1 MGTCQHGDIFFSDP
15 PYSVQNAYFLR
26 EKAFVVSTKPD
37 DSSQPDIKK
46 EGDEDLNDNDDYD
59 DDDYTDLIINA
70 RKSLPLKRLRED
82 ESDKMR
88 LARILKRLLDAVQ
101 DRTE

>member
-1 MGTCQHGDIFFSDP
+1 M
-15 PYSVQNAYFLR
+15 QNAYFLR
-26 EKAFVVSTKPD
+26 EKSFVVSNKPD

-46 EGDEDLNDNDDYD
+46 EGKEDLNDNDDYDDD

-101 DRTE
+101 DRTD

>member
-1 MGTCQHGDIFFSDP
+1 MSCLVSP
-15 PYSVQNAYFLR
+15 
-26 EKAFVVSTKPD
+26 KAD
-37 DSSQPDIKK
+37 AQ
-46 EGDEDLNDNDDYD
+46 EGKEDLNDNDDYD
-59 DDDYTDLIINA
+59 DEDDDYTDLIINA